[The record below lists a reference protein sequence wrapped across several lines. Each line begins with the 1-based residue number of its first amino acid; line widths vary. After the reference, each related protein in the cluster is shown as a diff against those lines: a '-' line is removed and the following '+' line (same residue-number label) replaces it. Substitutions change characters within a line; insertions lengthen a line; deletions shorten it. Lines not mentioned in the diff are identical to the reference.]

1 MNHLAPYE
9 PAARI
14 FCTKTSTDPDEPIA
28 VPHPLGI
35 AVPHEVPRWQLVADE
50 LIHLSLMLSAMRE
63 AAVAQRE
70 TVQ

>member
-14 FCTKTSTDPDEPIA
+14 FCAKTATDPDEPIA

-35 AVPHEVPRWQLVADE
+35 AVPHDVPRWQLVAEE

-63 AAVAQRE
+63 ASLVQQG